1 MNKNKLKN
9 LSVCDRRDLYLHY
22 YRLLNNFYVKKSISE
37 RHYQQ
42 IRTRCKRLKS
52 VMSKE
57 EIISI
62 IRRLRYLGY
71 LYNE

>member
-1 MNKNKLKN
+1 M
-9 LSVCDRRDLYLHY
+9 SVGDRRDLYLHY
-22 YRLLNNFYVKKSISE
+22 YRLLNHFYVENSISE

-62 IRRLRYLGY
+62 LRRLRYLGY
-71 LYNE
+71 LYE